1 MQTEPQKVKHILLVG
16 NPNVGKSTIFNLL
29 CNKNQKTGNYA
40 GVTVASHQ
48 GTYIHQGE
56 EVEIVDL
63 PGSYS
68 IYPTSEDE
76 AIFTKYLIEEQEK
89 YSGVIYI
96 ADALNLKRSL
106 LLFQQ
111 IKDLGIPVL
120 VVLNQMDLAE
130 KRGLHID
137 SKKLE
142 TLIGNRILKTNAKA
156 NIGIEEIRKAIRNNE
171 FSVSDKAFFDIPSEN
186 LGLVFKISRQINET
200 NFYKVWTLIAAD
212 TYLGKL
218 ESVKTQLNHEDRKCM
233 VPKRL
238 QVQETIRRYQQID
251 GYMSQIIS
259 KKPQFKEL
267 LTEKLD
273 KVLVHPIL
281 GYLVFALILLMI
293 FQSVFFIAEYPMNWI
308 DGSFAWL
315 SQFAKTHLP
324 EGPINSLLSDGIIPG
339 IGGIVIFAPQIG
351 ILLYFLYLLED
362 SGYMARVIFLMDRF
376 LRPFG
381 LNGKSIV
388 PLVSGTACAIPAI
401 MSTRNIENVKERL
414 ITILITPFMTCS
426 ARLPVYSIIIALVFS
441 DETIWGIQYKAL
453 ALFAM
458 YFLGFVTAL
467 ISAFILKYFIK
478 NKGKTF
484 LVMDLPAYKMPLW
497 TYDFKLVLG
506 KVWEFITGAGKII
519 LAVSVILWVLSYFG
533 PKDEKQL
540 FQVQSEVKLEN
551 SYLAKIGRQMEPAI
565 APLGY
570 DWKMG
575 VGILSSF
582 AAREVFVG
590 TMSTL
595 YSLDDEAEEQTVIE
609 KMKADVK
616 PNGEK
621 VFNFATGISIL
632 IFYAFA
638 MQCISTIAVV
648 YRETKSWKW
657 TAIQLVFM
665 SGLAYFVSM
674 IAYQI
679 LK

>member
-142 TLIGNRILKTNAKA
+142 ILIGNRILETNAKA
-156 NIGIEEIRKAIRNNE
+156 NIGIEEIRNAIRNNE

-315 SQFAKTHLP
+315 SQFTKTHLP

-426 ARLPVYSIIIALVFS
+426 ARLPVYSIIIALIFS

>member
-89 YSGVIYI
+89 YSGVIYV

-156 NIGIEEIRKAIRNNE
+156 NIGIEEIRNAIRNNE

-218 ESVKTQLNHEDRKCM
+218 ESVKTQLNQEDRKCM

-315 SQFAKTHLP
+315 SQFTKTHLP

-426 ARLPVYSIIIALVFS
+426 ARLPVYSIIIALIFS
-441 DETIWGIQYKAL
+441 NETIWGIQYKAL

>member
-130 KRGLHID
+130 KRGLLID

-142 TLIGNRILKTNAKA
+142 TLIGNRILETNAKA
-156 NIGIEEIRKAIRNNE
+156 NIGIEEIRNAIRNNE

-186 LGLVFKISRQINET
+186 LGLVFKISRQINEK

-218 ESVKTQLNHEDRKCM
+218 ESVKTQLNQEDRKCM

-281 GYLVFALILLMI
+281 GYLVFAIILLTI

-315 SQFAKTHLP
+315 SQFTKTHLP

-426 ARLPVYSIIIALVFS
+426 ARLPVYSIIIALIFS

>member
-156 NIGIEEIRKAIRNNE
+156 NIGIEEIRNAIRNNE

-218 ESVKTQLNHEDRKCM
+218 ESVKTQLNQEDRKCM

-281 GYLVFALILLMI
+281 GYLVFAIILLTI

-315 SQFAKTHLP
+315 SQFTKTHLP

-426 ARLPVYSIIIALVFS
+426 ARLPVYSIIIALIFS

>member
-1 MQTEPQKVKHILLVG
+1 
-16 NPNVGKSTIFNLL
+16 
-29 CNKNQKTGNYA
+29 
-40 GVTVASHQ
+40 
-48 GTYIHQGE
+48 
-56 EVEIVDL
+56 
-63 PGSYS
+63 
-68 IYPTSEDE
+68 
-76 AIFTKYLIEEQEK
+76 
-89 YSGVIYI
+89 
-96 ADALNLKRSL
+96 
-106 LLFQQ
+106 
-111 IKDLGIPVL
+111 
-120 VVLNQMDLAE
+120 
-130 KRGLHID
+130 
-137 SKKLE
+137 
-142 TLIGNRILKTNAKA
+142 
-156 NIGIEEIRKAIRNNE
+156 
-171 FSVSDKAFFDIPSEN
+171 
-186 LGLVFKISRQINET
+186 
-200 NFYKVWTLIAAD
+200 
-212 TYLGKL
+212 
-218 ESVKTQLNHEDRKCM
+218 
-233 VPKRL
+233 
-238 QVQETIRRYQQID
+238 
-251 GYMSQIIS
+251 MSQIIS

-315 SQFAKTHLP
+315 SQFTKTHLP
-324 EGPINSLLSDGIIPG
+324 DGPINSLLSDGIIPG

-426 ARLPVYSIIIALVFS
+426 ARLPVYSIIIALIFS

>member
-48 GTYIHQGE
+48 GTYIHKGE

-142 TLIGNRILKTNAKA
+142 TLIGNRILETNAKA
-156 NIGIEEIRKAIRNNE
+156 NIGIEEIRNAIRNNE
-171 FSVSDKAFFDIPSEN
+171 FSASDKAFFDIPSEN
-186 LGLVFKISRQINET
+186 LGLVFKISRQINEK

-315 SQFAKTHLP
+315 SQFTKTHLP

-426 ARLPVYSIIIALVFS
+426 ARLPVYSIIIALIFS

>member
-130 KRGLHID
+130 KRGLLID

-156 NIGIEEIRKAIRNNE
+156 NIGIEEIRNAIKNNE

-186 LGLVFKISRQINET
+186 LGLVFKISRQINEK

-218 ESVKTQLNHEDRKCM
+218 ESVKTQLNQEDRKCM

-293 FQSVFFIAEYPMNWI
+293 FQNVFFIAEYPMNWI

-315 SQFAKTHLP
+315 SQFTKTHLP

-426 ARLPVYSIIIALVFS
+426 ARLPVYSIIIALIFS

>member
-142 TLIGNRILKTNAKA
+142 TLIGNRILETNAKA
-156 NIGIEEIRKAIRNNE
+156 NIGIEEIRNAIRNNE

-218 ESVKTQLNHEDRKCM
+218 ESVKTQLNQEDRKCM

-281 GYLVFALILLMI
+281 GYLVFALILLTI

-315 SQFAKTHLP
+315 SQFTKTHLP

-426 ARLPVYSIIIALVFS
+426 ARLPVYSIIIALIFS

>member
-142 TLIGNRILKTNAKA
+142 TLIGNRILETNAKA
-156 NIGIEEIRKAIRNNE
+156 NIGIEEIRNAIRNNE
-171 FSVSDKAFFDIPSEN
+171 FSVSDNAFFDIPSEN

-218 ESVKTQLNHEDRKCM
+218 ESVKTQLNQEDRKCM

-315 SQFAKTHLP
+315 SQFTKTHLP

-426 ARLPVYSIIIALVFS
+426 ARLPVYSIIIALIFS
-441 DETIWGIQYKAL
+441 NETIWGIQYKAL

>member
-130 KRGLHID
+130 KRGLLID

-156 NIGIEEIRKAIRNNE
+156 NIGIEEIRNAIRNNE

-218 ESVKTQLNHEDRKCM
+218 ESVKTQLNQEDRKCM

-315 SQFAKTHLP
+315 SQFTKTHLP

-381 LNGKSIV
+381 LYGKSIV

-426 ARLPVYSIIIALVFS
+426 ARLPVYSIIIALIFS

-657 TAIQLVFM
+657 TVIQLVFM

>member
-1 MQTEPQKVKHILLVG
+1 MQTKSQKVKHILLVG

-48 GTYIHQGE
+48 GTYVHQGE

-142 TLIGNRILKTNAKA
+142 TLIGNRILETNAKA
-156 NIGIEEIRKAIRNNE
+156 NIGIEEIRNAISNNE

-186 LGLVFKISRQINET
+186 LGLVFKISRQINEK

-218 ESVKTQLNHEDRKCM
+218 ESVKTQLNQEDKKCM

-315 SQFAKTHLP
+315 SQFTKTHLP
-324 EGPINSLLSDGIIPG
+324 EGPVNSLLSDGIIPG

-426 ARLPVYSIIIALVFS
+426 ARLPVYSIIIALIFS
-441 DETIWGIQYKAL
+441 NETIWGIQYKAL

-533 PKDEKQL
+533 PKDGEKI
-540 FQVQSEVKLEN
+540 FQIESEVKLEN

-616 PNGEK
+616 PDGEK

-674 IAYQI
+674 VAYQI

>member
-142 TLIGNRILKTNAKA
+142 ILIGNRILETNAKA
-156 NIGIEEIRKAIRNNE
+156 NIGIEEIRNAIRNNE
-171 FSVSDKAFFDIPSEN
+171 FSASDKAFFDIPSEN
-186 LGLVFKISRQINET
+186 LGLVFKISRQINEK

-315 SQFAKTHLP
+315 SQFTKTHLP

-426 ARLPVYSIIIALVFS
+426 ARLPVYSIIIALIF
-441 DETIWGIQYKAL
+441 TNGTFLGFKYKAI

-551 SYLAKIGRQMEPAI
+551 SYLSKIGRQMEPAI

>member
-130 KRGLHID
+130 KRGLLID

-156 NIGIEEIRKAIRNNE
+156 NIGIEEIRNAIRNNE

-218 ESVKTQLNHEDRKCM
+218 ESVKTQLNQEDRKCM

-293 FQSVFFIAEYPMNWI
+293 FQNVFFIAEYPMNWI

-315 SQFAKTHLP
+315 SQFTKTHLP

-426 ARLPVYSIIIALVFS
+426 ARLPVYSIIIALIFS

>member
-111 IKDLGIPVL
+111 IKDLGISVL

-142 TLIGNRILKTNAKA
+142 TLIGNRILETNAKA
-156 NIGIEEIRKAIRNNE
+156 NIGIEEIRNAIRNNE
-171 FSVSDKAFFDIPSEN
+171 FSASDKAFFDIPSEN
-186 LGLVFKISRQINET
+186 LGLVFKISRQINEK

-218 ESVKTQLNHEDRKCM
+218 ESVKTQLNQEDRKCM

-281 GYLVFALILLMI
+281 GYLVFAIILLTI

-315 SQFAKTHLP
+315 SQFTKTHLP

-426 ARLPVYSIIIALVFS
+426 ARLPVYSIIIALIFS

-551 SYLAKIGRQMEPAI
+551 SYLAKIGRQIEPAI

>member
-1 MQTEPQKVKHILLVG
+1 MQTESQKVKHILLVG

-156 NIGIEEIRKAIRNNE
+156 NIGIEEIRNAISNNE
-171 FSVSDKAFFDIPSEN
+171 FSASDKAFFDIPSEN
-186 LGLVFKISRQINET
+186 LGLVFKISRQINEK

-218 ESVKTQLNHEDRKCM
+218 ESVKTQLNQEDRKCM

-315 SQFAKTHLP
+315 SQFTKTHLP

-426 ARLPVYSIIIALVFS
+426 ARLPVYSIIIALIFS
-441 DETIWGIQYKAL
+441 NETIWGIQYKAL

>member
-1 MQTEPQKVKHILLVG
+1 M
-16 NPNVGKSTIFNLL
+16 L

-40 GVTVASHQ
+40 GVTVASHE
-48 GTYIHQGE
+48 GTYIYQDE

-142 TLIGNRILKTNAKA
+142 ILIGNRILETNAKA
-156 NIGIEEIRKAIRNNE
+156 NIGIEEIRNAIGNNE
-171 FSVSDKAFFDIPSEN
+171 FSASDKAFFDIPSEN

-218 ESVKTQLNHEDRKCM
+218 ESVKTQLNQEDRKCM

-315 SQFAKTHLP
+315 SQFTKTHLP

-426 ARLPVYSIIIALVFS
+426 ARLPVYSIIIALIFS
-441 DETIWGIQYKAL
+441 NETIWGIQYKAL

-595 YSLDDEAEEQTVIE
+595 YSLDDEAEEKTVIE

>member
-40 GVTVASHQ
+40 GVTVASHH
-48 GTYIHQGE
+48 GTYKHQGE

-120 VVLNQMDLAE
+120 MVLNQMDLAE

-137 SKKLE
+137 FKKLE
-142 TLIGNRILKTNAKA
+142 TLIGNRILETNAKA
-156 NIGIEEIRKAIRNNE
+156 NIGIEEIRNAIKNNE
-171 FSVSDKAFFDIPSEN
+171 FSVSETPFFDIPSEN
-186 LGLVFKISRQINET
+186 LGLVFKISRQINEKK
-200 NFYKVWTLIAAD
+200 FYKVWTLIAAD

-218 ESVKTQLNHEDRKCM
+218 KSVKTQLNQEDQKCM

-281 GYLVFALILLMI
+281 GYFIFALILLII
-293 FQSVFFIAEYPMNWI
+293 FQNVFFIAEYPMNWI

-315 SQFAKTHLP
+315 SQFTKTHLP

-426 ARLPVYSIIIALVFS
+426 ARLPVYSIIIALIFS
-441 DETIWGIQYKAL
+441 NETIWGIQYKAL

-497 TYDFKLVLG
+497 TYDLKLVLG

-540 FQVQSEVKLEN
+540 FQIQSEVKLEN
-551 SYLAKIGRQMEPAI
+551 SYLAKIGKQMEPAI

-665 SGLAYFVSM
+665 SGLAYFVSFVV
-674 IAYQI
+674 YQI

>member
-156 NIGIEEIRKAIRNNE
+156 NIGIEEIRNAIRNNE

-218 ESVKTQLNHEDRKCM
+218 ESVKTQLNQEDRKCM

-315 SQFAKTHLP
+315 SQFTKTHLP

-426 ARLPVYSIIIALVFS
+426 ARLPVYSIIIALIFS

-657 TAIQLVFM
+657 TVIQLVFM

>member
-130 KRGLHID
+130 KRGLLID

-156 NIGIEEIRKAIRNNE
+156 NIGIEEIRNAIRNNE

-218 ESVKTQLNHEDRKCM
+218 ESVKTQLNQEDRKCM

-315 SQFAKTHLP
+315 SQFTKTHLP

-426 ARLPVYSIIIALVFS
+426 ARLPVYSIIIALIFS

>member
-130 KRGLHID
+130 KRGLLID

-156 NIGIEEIRKAIRNNE
+156 NIGIEEIRNAIRNNE

-218 ESVKTQLNHEDRKCM
+218 ESVKTQLNQEDRKCM

-281 GYLVFALILLMI
+281 GYLVFAIILLTI

-315 SQFAKTHLP
+315 SQFTKTHLP
-324 EGPINSLLSDGIIPG
+324 DGPINSLLSDGIIPG

-426 ARLPVYSIIIALVFS
+426 ARLPVYSIIIALIFS

>member
-142 TLIGNRILKTNAKA
+142 ILIGNRILETNAKA
-156 NIGIEEIRKAIRNNE
+156 NIGIEEIRNAIRNNE

-315 SQFAKTHLP
+315 SQFTKTHLP

-388 PLVSGTACAIPAI
+388 PLVAGTAFSIPDI
-401 MSTRNIENVKERL
+401 MSTRNI
-414 ITILITPFMTCS
+414 
-426 ARLPVYSIIIALVFS
+426 
-441 DETIWGIQYKAL
+441 
-453 ALFAM
+453 
-458 YFLGFVTAL
+458 
-467 ISAFILKYFIK
+467 
-478 NKGKTF
+478 
-484 LVMDLPAYKMPLW
+484 
-497 TYDFKLVLG
+497 
-506 KVWEFITGAGKII
+506 
-519 LAVSVILWVLSYFG
+519 
-533 PKDEKQL
+533 
-540 FQVQSEVKLEN
+540 
-551 SYLAKIGRQMEPAI
+551 
-565 APLGY
+565 
-570 DWKMG
+570 
-575 VGILSSF
+575 
-582 AAREVFVG
+582 
-590 TMSTL
+590 
-595 YSLDDEAEEQTVIE
+595 
-609 KMKADVK
+609 
-616 PNGEK
+616 
-621 VFNFATGISIL
+621 
-632 IFYAFA
+632 
-638 MQCISTIAVV
+638 
-648 YRETKSWKW
+648 
-657 TAIQLVFM
+657 
-665 SGLAYFVSM
+665 
-674 IAYQI
+674 
-679 LK
+679 

>member
-142 TLIGNRILKTNAKA
+142 ILIGNRILETNAKA
-156 NIGIEEIRKAIRNNE
+156 NIGIEEIRNAIRNNE
-171 FSVSDKAFFDIPSEN
+171 FSASDKAFFDIPSEN
-186 LGLVFKISRQINET
+186 LGLVFKISRQINEK

-218 ESVKTQLNHEDRKCM
+218 ESVKTQLNQEDRKCM

-315 SQFAKTHLP
+315 SQFTKTHLP
-324 EGPINSLLSDGIIPG
+324 DGPINSLLSDGIIPG

-426 ARLPVYSIIIALVFS
+426 ARLPVYSIIIALIFS
-441 DETIWGIQYKAL
+441 DETIWRIQYKAL

-551 SYLAKIGRQMEPAI
+551 SYLAKIGRQMEPVI

>member
-156 NIGIEEIRKAIRNNE
+156 NIGIEEIRNAIRNNE

-218 ESVKTQLNHEDRKCM
+218 ESVKTQLNQEDRKCM

-281 GYLVFALILLMI
+281 GYLVFAIILLTI

-315 SQFAKTHLP
+315 SQFTKTHLP
-324 EGPINSLLSDGIIPG
+324 DGPINSLLSDGIIPG

-426 ARLPVYSIIIALVFS
+426 ARLPVYSIIIALIFS

>member
-48 GTYIHQGE
+48 GTYIYQGE

-156 NIGIEEIRKAIRNNE
+156 NIGIEEIRNAIRNNE

-293 FQSVFFIAEYPMNWI
+293 FQSVFLIAEYPMNWI

-315 SQFAKTHLP
+315 SQFTKTHLP

-426 ARLPVYSIIIALVFS
+426 ARLPVYSIIIALIFS
-441 DETIWGIQYKAL
+441 NETIWGIQYKAL

>member
-48 GTYIHQGE
+48 GTYIHKGE

-142 TLIGNRILKTNAKA
+142 ILIGNRILETNAKA
-156 NIGIEEIRKAIRNNE
+156 NIGIEEIRNAIRNNE
-171 FSVSDKAFFDIPSEN
+171 FSASDKAFFDIPSEN

-315 SQFAKTHLP
+315 SQFTKTHLP

-426 ARLPVYSIIIALVFS
+426 ARLPVYSIIIALIFS

>member
-142 TLIGNRILKTNAKA
+142 TLIGNRILETNAKA
-156 NIGIEEIRKAIRNNE
+156 NIGIEEIRNAIRNNE

-218 ESVKTQLNHEDRKCM
+218 ESVKTQLNQEDRKCM

-281 GYLVFALILLMI
+281 GYLVFAIILLTI

-315 SQFAKTHLP
+315 SQFTKTHLP
-324 EGPINSLLSDGIIPG
+324 DGPINSLLSDGIIPG

-426 ARLPVYSIIIALVFS
+426 ARLPVYSIIIALIFS

>member
-130 KRGLHID
+130 KRGLPND

-142 TLIGNRILKTNAKA
+142 THIGNRILKTNAKA
-156 NIGIEEIRKAIRNNE
+156 NIGIEEIRNAIRNNE

-218 ESVKTQLNHEDRKCM
+218 ESVKTQLNQEDRKCM

-315 SQFAKTHLP
+315 SQFTKTHLP

-426 ARLPVYSIIIALVFS
+426 ARLPVYSIIIALIFS

-551 SYLAKIGRQMEPAI
+551 SYLAKIGRQIEPAI

>member
-218 ESVKTQLNHEDRKCM
+218 ESVKTQLNQEDRKCM

-293 FQSVFFIAEYPMNWI
+293 FQSVFLIAEYPMNWI

-315 SQFAKTHLP
+315 SQFTKTHLP

-426 ARLPVYSIIIALVFS
+426 ARLPVYSIIIALIFS

>member
-1 MQTEPQKVKHILLVG
+1 MQTESQKVKHILLVG

-48 GTYIHQGE
+48 GTYVHQGE

-120 VVLNQMDLAE
+120 MVLNQMDLAE
-130 KRGLHID
+130 KRGLYIN

-142 TLIGNRILKTNAKA
+142 TLIGNRILETNAKA
-156 NIGIEEIRKAIRNNE
+156 NIGVEEIRNAISNNE
-171 FSVSDKAFFDIPSEN
+171 FSFSDKAFFDIPSEN
-186 LGLVFKISRQINET
+186 LGLVFKISRQINEK

-218 ESVKTQLNHEDRKCM
+218 ESVKTQLNQEDRKCM

-293 FQSVFFIAEYPMNWI
+293 FQSVFFIAEFPMNWI

-315 SQFAKTHLP
+315 SQFTKTHLP

-426 ARLPVYSIIIALVFS
+426 ARLPVYSIIIALIFS
-441 DETIWGIQYKAL
+441 NETIWGIQYKAL

-497 TYDFKLVLG
+497 TYDLKLVLG

-533 PKDEKQL
+533 PKNEKQL

>member
-1 MQTEPQKVKHILLVG
+1 
-16 NPNVGKSTIFNLL
+16 
-29 CNKNQKTGNYA
+29 
-40 GVTVASHQ
+40 
-48 GTYIHQGE
+48 
-56 EVEIVDL
+56 
-63 PGSYS
+63 
-68 IYPTSEDE
+68 
-76 AIFTKYLIEEQEK
+76 
-89 YSGVIYI
+89 
-96 ADALNLKRSL
+96 
-106 LLFQQ
+106 
-111 IKDLGIPVL
+111 
-120 VVLNQMDLAE
+120 MDLAE

-142 TLIGNRILKTNAKA
+142 ILIGNRILETNAKA
-156 NIGIEEIRKAIRNNE
+156 NIGIEEIRNAIRNNE

-218 ESVKTQLNHEDRKCM
+218 ESVKTQLNQEDRKCM

-315 SQFAKTHLP
+315 SQFTKTHLP

-426 ARLPVYSIIIALVFS
+426 ARLPVYSIIIALIFS
-441 DETIWGIQYKAL
+441 NETIWGIQYKAL

-657 TAIQLVFM
+657 TVIQLVFM

>member
-130 KRGLHID
+130 KRGLLID

-142 TLIGNRILKTNAKA
+142 TLIGNRILETNAKA
-156 NIGIEEIRKAIRNNE
+156 NIGIEEIRNAIRNNE

-218 ESVKTQLNHEDRKCM
+218 ESVKTQLNQEDRKCM

-315 SQFAKTHLP
+315 SQFTKTHLP

-426 ARLPVYSIIIALVFS
+426 ARLPVYSIIIALIFS

-551 SYLAKIGRQMEPAI
+551 SYLAKIGRQMEPVI